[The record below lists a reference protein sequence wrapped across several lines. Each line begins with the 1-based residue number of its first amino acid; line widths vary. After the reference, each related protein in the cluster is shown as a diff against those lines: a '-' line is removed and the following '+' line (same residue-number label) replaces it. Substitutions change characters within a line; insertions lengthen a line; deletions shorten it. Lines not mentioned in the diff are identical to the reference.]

1 MDYYERKMKAMDLI
15 KLCKENGLD
24 FDETYF
30 QVLKTYALG
39 KKFVRDYYTLLPNKT
54 ISDKKF
60 SDFEMKKGEKKAYKK
75 PVLKKERTMNFPV
88 EIINDSNKRIVCRQC
103 SSCHGCR

>member
-1 MDYYERKMKAMDLI
+1 
-15 KLCKENGLD
+15 
-24 FDETYF
+24 
-30 QVLKTYALG
+30 
-39 KKFVRDYYTLLPNKT
+39 
-54 ISDKKF
+54 
-60 SDFEMKKGEKKAYKK
+60 MKKGEKKAYKK